1 MIEIKVDDREV
12 LIALQRLSQAV
23 DDMTPAMRA
32 IAGVMADAT
41 ERAFANQADPAT
53 GAQWADLSDTTKKR
67 RAQHGYWPG
76 SILQVIGNL
85 ARNMEQD
92 YGRDYAAFGTNTEYA
107 GTHQFG
113 AKMGEFGRYSQIAR
127 YRSFTDFRRLAGTKK
142 GFPIPWNDIPA
153 RPFLGL
159 GESDKEESL
168 NIISQHINRS
178 MRR

>member
-12 LIALQRLSQAV
+12 LIALQRLSQMS
-23 DDMTPAMRA
+23 DDMTPAMRT

-53 GAQWADLSDTTKKR
+53 GKKWDDLSDTTKKR
-67 RAQHGYWPG
+67 RAQHGHWPG

-85 ARNMEQD
+85 ARNMDKD

-107 GTHQFG
+107 GTQHFG
-113 AKMGEFGRYSQIAR
+113 AKRGEFGH
-127 YRSFTDFRRLAGTKK
+127 FTGTKNKK
-142 GFPIPWNDIPA
+142 GFPIPWGDIPA

-159 GESDKEESL
+159 GESDKEELL
-168 NIISQHINRS
+168 NIIYQHINRS